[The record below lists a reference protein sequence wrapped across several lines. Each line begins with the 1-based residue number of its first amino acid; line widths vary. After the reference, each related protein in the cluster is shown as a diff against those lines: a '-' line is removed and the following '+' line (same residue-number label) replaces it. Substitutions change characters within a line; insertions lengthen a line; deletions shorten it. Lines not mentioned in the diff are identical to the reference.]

1 MRFSFIMPV
10 YQCEKYLVTSIQSVM
25 SQTYFDWE
33 LILIDDGSTD
43 SSPAICDAFA
53 EKDARIHVLHQ
64 NNKGPSAA
72 RNEGLKAA
80 VGEYVLFIDSD
91 DIFESDALSILC
103 EQITSAPELVVFSY
117 VQDNWKD
124 GERTQLF
131 ERILPQSGVID
142 ATAFCD
148 IYTILSGGYF
158 INPIWNK
165 AYNRAFL
172 RKIEALFP
180 DGISASE
187 DLVFNMQVFS
197 QMKKVVLCD
206 KALYHYTVHGDDSL
220 CGRFRSSRF
229 ADVQYVYEKVRD
241 ALAVWNPD
249 ALPQWRN
256 QFLLDISVTVNS
268 LYFSNCDWSYRKKRI
283 YVREIVRNDIVRD
296 CTRKVKVKRMR
307 TFVVKLLVQMKAAN
321 MLLLTGKMS
330 RILKKRKG

>member
-1 MRFSFIMPV
+1 MKFSFIMPV
-10 YQCEKYLVTSIQSVM
+10 YQCEKYLVTSIQSVL

-72 RNEGLKAA
+72 RIEGLKAA

-103 EQITSAPELVVFSY
+103 QQITSAPELVVFSY

-142 ATAFCD
+142 AAAFCD

-158 INPIWNK
+158 INPVWNK

-172 RKIEALFP
+172 RKIEVLFP

-197 QMKKVVLCD
+197 KMKKVVLCD

-229 ADVQYVYEKVRD
+229 ADVQYVYKKVRD

-249 ALPQWRN
+249 ALPQWNN
-256 QFLLDISVTVNS
+256 QFLLDISITINS
-268 LYFSNCDWSYRKKRI
+268 LYLPDCDWTYQEKCRFVKSIIKNTEVLNCANQTKANSIRI
-283 YVREIVRNDIVRD
+283 FIVKILIQLDA
-296 CTRKVKVKRMR
+296 KV
-307 TFVVKLLVQMKAAN
+307 L
-321 MLLLTGKMS
+321 LLLTGKMS

>member
-158 INPIWNK
+158 INPVWNK

>member
-10 YQCEKYLVTSIQSVM
+10 YQCEKYLVTSIQSIL

-103 EQITSAPELVVFSY
+103 QQITSAPELVVFSY

-142 ATAFCD
+142 AAAFCD

-158 INPIWNK
+158 INPVWNK

-172 RKIEALFP
+172 RKIEVLFP

-197 QMKKVVLCD
+197 KMKKVVLCD

-220 CGRFRSSRF
+220 CGRFRPNRF